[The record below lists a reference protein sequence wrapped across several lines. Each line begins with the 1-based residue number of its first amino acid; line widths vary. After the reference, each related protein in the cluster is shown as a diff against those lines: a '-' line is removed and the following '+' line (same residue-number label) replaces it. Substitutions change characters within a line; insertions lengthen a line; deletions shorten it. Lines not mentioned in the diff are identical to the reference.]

1 MRPPLRRKA
10 VSSEFQ
16 MHDCNKFKDEMVDL
30 LFECADGD
38 EKSRLLAEV
47 AACNNCDS
55 LYRSMSET
63 LAVFDQ
69 VNRTAEPEESYWI
82 GYENR
87 LQAQLTEHARPQ
99 QNVFAPLFVK
109 DMLARLPIA
118 LRVAF
123 ACLALAAGLWL
134 LFKRIERTNPP
145 ALIAIDS
152 VDPSRDQTMRRENN
166 KPQDDKRDPV
176 QLQNRAKRPRR
187 SFASIARSVKPEM
200 EIEPAQAGVISE
212 RHSGP
217 GAYLKIETASHL
229 EKAEL
234 LMRSFR
240 NMKLSEG
247 PAAFDVSYEKQFS
260 KKLLAN
266 NRRLRRSAEHKRVLS
281 IEDLLTGIEPLLLD
295 IANLPDNPAEDDVR
309 SIKELIQKQ
318 EVVATLQL
326 YSAKASSRNY

>member
-1 MRPPLRRKA
+1 
-10 VSSEFQ
+10 
-16 MHDCNKFKDEMVDL
+16 MHDCNKFKDKMVDL
-30 LFECADGD
+30 LFEWAGGD
-38 EKSRLLAEV
+38 ERSRLLAEV
-47 AACNNCDS
+47 AACKTCDS

-69 VNRTAEPEESYWI
+69 VTRTAEPEEHYWI

-87 LQAQLTEHARPQ
+87 LQAQLTAHARPKQ
-99 QNVFAPLFVK
+99 TSFVPLFVR
-109 DMLARLPIA
+109 DMLARLPIV

-123 ACLALAAGLWL
+123 ACLVLAAGLWL
-134 LFKRIERTNPP
+134 LFNRIERTNPP
-145 ALIAIDS
+145 ALIATDS

-166 KPQDDKRDPV
+166 KPQDEKRNPV
-176 QLQNRAKRPRR
+176 QKQSIAKRPRHT
-187 SFASIARSVKPEM
+187 FAPIARNVKPEM
-200 EIEPAQAGVISE
+200 EIERAQAGVTSE
-212 RHSGP
+212 RHSGSS
-217 GAYLKIETASHL
+217 AYLKIETASHL

-240 NMKLSEG
+240 NMKLSED

-260 KKLLAN
+260 KHLLAN
-266 NRRLRRSAEHKRVLS
+266 NRRLRRCAENKRVLS

-326 YSAKASSRNY
+326 FSTKASSRNYR

>member
-1 MRPPLRRKA
+1 
-10 VSSEFQ
+10 
-16 MHDCNKFKDEMVDL
+16 MHDCNKFKDKMVDL

-38 EKSRLLAEV
+38 ERSRLLAEV

-69 VNRTAEPEESYWI
+69 VAITAEPEESYWI
-82 GYENR
+82 DYENR
-87 LQAQLTEHARPQ
+87 LQAQLTEHARPK
-99 QNVFAPLFVK
+99 QNLFAPLFVK

-123 ACLALAAGLWL
+123 ACLVLAAGLWL
-134 LFKRIERTNPP
+134 LFNRIERTNPP

-152 VDPSRDQTMRRENN
+152 VDPSRDQKMRRENN
-166 KPQDDKRDPV
+166 KPQDEKRDPV
-176 QLQNRAKRPRR
+176 QKQTIAKRPRHT
-187 SFASIARSVKPEM
+187 FAHIARNVKPEM
-200 EIEPAQAGVISE
+200 EIERAQAGVISE
-212 RHSGP
+212 RHSGSS
-217 GAYLKIETASHL
+217 AYLKIETASHL

-240 NMKLSEG
+240 NMKLSED

-260 KKLLAN
+260 KQLLAN
-266 NRRLRRSAEHKRVLS
+266 NRRLRRSAENKRVLS

-326 YSAKASSRNY
+326 YSAKASSRNYR